1 MERTGSDSN
10 SQNRI
15 VHQVNQYI
23 LAKFLLHVRELMFTR
38 AGLRWDLKINK
49 NSKNSL
55 FCKSLLFIKIYI
67 FLSYKQTKKKQFKT
81 NF

>member
-38 AGLRWDLKINK
+38 AGLR
-49 NSKNSL
+49 
-55 FCKSLLFIKIYI
+55 
-67 FLSYKQTKKKQFKT
+67 
-81 NF
+81 